1 MFVLAP
7 IPHLISPSQ
16 CHSRRRFKR
25 GNGST
30 TPKCIRLGLTSR
42 NTRQTQKASRVLT
55 IINIRM
61 TRRRTPPSRPLSRI
75 ATAVSKITT
84 AVPRITAA
92 VPWITT
98 TVLRIN
104 QPFGHTPC
112 TLLRGWFP
120 KQLLEPGPHLHLR
133 RRYRATCSLVYPFR
147 ALALGALG
155 AWWALCALWTLV
167 AWTLTRRL
175 KWQLST
181 QRTVPRL

>member
-61 TRRRTPPSRPLSRI
+61 TRRRAPPSRPLSRI
-75 ATAVSKITT
+75 ATAVS
-84 AVPRITAA
+84 R
-92 VPWITT
+92 ITT

-155 AWWALCALWTLV
+155 AWWALCAWWTLV